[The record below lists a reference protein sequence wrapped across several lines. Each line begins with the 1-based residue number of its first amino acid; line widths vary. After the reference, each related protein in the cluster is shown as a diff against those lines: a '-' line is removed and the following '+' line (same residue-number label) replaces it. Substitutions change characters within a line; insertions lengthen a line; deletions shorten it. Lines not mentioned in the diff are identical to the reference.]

1 MKSIQKIL
9 PFLKKYRWQVLIAML
24 AMLFLSVTDLLV
36 PRQVQNII
44 DIGIAQRDTSAVL
57 RISLLMIGLTLA
69 GMGLAFVNT
78 FLSMKVSESF
88 AADLREK
95 AYANIQSFSF
105 ANLDRL
111 QTSELL
117 VRLTSDINIV
127 KMSVTM
133 SMRILFR
140 APLMLVGSLFM
151 LITTSPKL
159 ALLLLVMLPV
169 VGILIWIF
177 SNRARPL
184 FRIVQEKLEKLNTVL
199 HENIAGVRVVR
210 AFVRSKHE
218 KKRFNDANE
227 NLTTERIRVNRLMT
241 FLMPTMILVINLGT
255 VAMLWFGGNLVIDGA
270 LTTGQIVAFSN
281 YLMMSMFPI
290 MLLAMILPQ
299 YYAATASMERVVG
312 IIETKP
318 TIVYPESTSGEITE
332 GRVVFEDVWMDY
344 DGEQDEHLPVLQGIS
359 FTAEPG
365 QNIAILGA
373 TGSGKSSLVNLIPRF
388 YDPSQGRVLIDGVD
402 VRSLSQTELRRN
414 IAVALQDAILFS
426 GTVAE
431 NICFGRPETND
442 EAIIAAAKAAQ
453 AHDFIME
460 KEDGYQSHV
469 EQRGANFSGG
479 QKQRLAIARALCV
492 RPKIL
497 ILDDSTSAVDVE
509 TEAEIQAALE
519 ELMVGRTSFIVAQ
532 RISTV
537 LHADKIIVLENGR
550 IAAEGNHAELIETSP
565 IYQAIFHSQLGD
577 GMEKVETLALQEV
590 ENA

>member
-1 MKSIQKIL
+1 LKSIRKIL
-9 PFLKKYRWQVLIAML
+9 PFLKKYRWQVVIAML

-44 DIGIAQRDTSAVL
+44 DVGIAQRDTSAVL
-57 RISLLMIGLTLA
+57 RISLLMIGLTLVS
-69 GMGLAFVNT
+69 MGLAFVNT
-78 FLSMKVSESF
+78 FVSMRVSESF

-299 YYAATASMERVVG
+299 YYAAIASMERVVE

-344 DGEQDEHLPVLQGIS
+344 DGDEGEHLPVLQGIS

-402 VRSLSQTELRRN
+402 VRSLSQPELRRN

-537 LHADKIIVLENGR
+537 LHADKILVLENGR
-550 IAAEGNHAELIETSP
+550 IAAEGNHAELIKSSP

-590 ENA
+590 KNA

>member
-1 MKSIQKIL
+1 MKSIRKIL
-9 PFLKKYRWQVLIAML
+9 PFLKKYRWQVVIAML

-44 DIGIAQRDTSAVL
+44 DVGIAQRDTSAVL
-57 RISLLMIGLTLA
+57 RISLLMIGLTLVS
-69 GMGLAFVNT
+69 MGLAFVNT
-78 FLSMKVSESF
+78 FVSMRVSESF

-299 YYAATASMERVVG
+299 YYAAIASMERVVE

-318 TIVYPESTSGEITE
+318 TIVYPESASGEITE

-402 VRSLSQTELRRN
+402 VRSLSQPELRRN

-431 NICFGRPETND
+431 NICFGKPETND

-537 LHADKIIVLENGR
+537 LHADKILVLENGR
-550 IAAEGNHAELIETSP
+550 IAAEGNHAELIKSSP

>member
-1 MKSIQKIL
+1 MKSIRKIL
-9 PFLKKYRWQVLIAML
+9 PFLKKYRWQVLVAML

-57 RISLLMIGLTLA
+57 RISLLMIGLTLVS
-69 GMGLAFVNT
+69 MGLAFVNT
-78 FLSMKVSESF
+78 FVSMRVSESF

-159 ALLLLVMLPV
+159 ALLLVVMLPV

-218 KKRFNDANE
+218 KKRFNNANE
-227 NLTTERIRVNRLMT
+227 NLTAEQIKVNRLMT

-299 YYAATASMERVVG
+299 YYAATASMERVVE

-318 TIVYPESTSGEITE
+318 TIVYPESVSGEITE

-344 DGEQDEHLPVLQGIS
+344 DGDEGEHLPVLQGIS

-388 YDPSQGRVLIDGVD
+388 YDPSQGRVMIDGVD
-402 VRSLSQTELRRN
+402 VRSLSQPELRRN

-509 TEAEIQAALE
+509 TEAEIQAALD

-550 IAAEGNHAELIETSP
+550 IAAEGNHADLIKTSP